1 LTTGTFTSTGI
12 DDNATSTAITIDAS
26 ENVGIGTAS
35 PSNQLHL
42 NTTAASNVIQL
53 TNSATG
59 TGAGDGMQ
67 IVTSSLEMQ
76 LRNREAGP
84 TTFYTSN
91 IERMTI
97 ASGGN
102 VGIGTSSPANK
113 LDVNGI
119 LQSSSVGNYLQLQ
132 QSSTDGYIN
141 MTGSGGLNFRMG
153 SGFDTRMTIDSS
165 GNVGIGTTA
174 TANTR
179 VYVRTAL
186 ATDVAYLADNSTN
199 SGFKVKFNS
208 GSTAILNDFNAPLIF
223 GTNDTERMR
232 IDASGNVGI
241 GTTSPAYVLDVYN
254 SAVSQISA
262 SRSGG
267 SRVVLGTDTSTGEY
281 VGTISNTVF
290 KILTNSTERMRIDS
304 SGNVG
309 IGTTSPASPL
319 HVKVATNANFEVEN
333 SSGTLRLSSL
343 NDARSANS
351 AMQFASSV
359 FSFVTGNVGIGTTS
373 PSYKL
378 DVDVGAPGSSDQ
390 LLGRFSAQAGTRSIA
405 FVWDDSASTLGIGTQ
420 TNHPIAFHI
429 NGSSAEKMRLDTS
442 GNLLVGTTTI
452 SVGSSVNGFT
462 ASQNG
467 SIQAYR
473 SGNTVAYFNRNTN
486 DGTIVSLRQADVEEG
501 TIAVSGTTVSYNGG
515 HLSRWSQ
522 SDINDVSTIYK
533 GTVMS
538 NLDEMCVWTNE
549 DNEQLNKTKISDVE
563 GDVNVAGVFVA
574 EDNSDDLSD
583 YYLAMTGDMIL
594 SDYYLAM
601 TGDMIIRIAQG
612 TTVQRGDLLMSAGD
626 GTAKPQDDDIVRS
639 KTIAKVT
646 STNVTCTYADGS
658 YCVPCVLMAC

>member
-1 LTTGTFTSTGI
+1 MAITKLNSLAIPPNTIVESDLSYPLTNFSSTGI
-12 DDNATSTAITIDAS
+12 DDNATSTAITIDSS

-119 LQSSSVGNYLQLQ
+119 LQSSSSGNYLQVQ

-232 IDASGNVGI
+232 ID
-241 GTTSPAYVLDVYN
+241 
-254 SAVSQISA
+254 
-262 SRSGG
+262 
-267 SRVVLGTDTSTGEY
+267 
-281 VGTISNTVF
+281 
-290 KILTNSTERMRIDS
+290 S
-304 SGNVG
+304 SGNFLVG
-309 IGTTSPASPL
+309 TSSLGGNSGRFQAVRSNSGAIGYFEVNNGSGVQNAVDITNAANAAFSPLRFWVNGYGTGSLVGSISCTTS
-319 HVKVATNANFEVEN
+319 ATAYN
-333 SSGTLRLSSL
+333 T
-343 NDARSANS
+343 
-351 AMQFASSV
+351 
-359 FSFVTGNVGIGTTS
+359 
-373 PSYKL
+373 
-378 DVDVGAPGSSDQ
+378 SSDQ
-390 LLGRFSAQAGTRSIA
+390 RLKDNIVDAPAGNINDIRVRSFDWKA
-405 FVWDDSASTLGIGTQ
+405 
-420 TNHPIAFHI
+420 
-429 NGSSAEKMRLDTS
+429 
-442 GNLLVGTTTI
+442 
-452 SVGSSVNGFT
+452 
-462 ASQNG
+462 
-467 SIQAYR
+467 
-473 SGNTVAYFNRNTN
+473 
-486 DGTIVSLRQADVEEG
+486 DGTHQPYG
-501 TIAVSGTTVSYNGG
+501 
-515 HLSRWSQ
+515 
-522 SDINDVSTIYK
+522 
-533 GTVMS
+533 M
-538 NLDEMCVWTNE
+538 
-549 DNEQLNKTKISDVE
+549 
-563 GDVNVAGVFVA
+563 
-574 EDNSDDLSD
+574 
-583 YYLAMTGDMIL
+583 
-594 SDYYLAM
+594 
-601 TGDMIIRIAQG
+601 IAQELVDVAPEAVTQG
-612 TTVQRGDLLMSAGD
+612 ETEEDMWGVDYSKLVPMMIKEIQDLKAEVAALKGA
-626 GTAKPQDDDIVRS
+626 
-639 KTIAKVT
+639 
-646 STNVTCTYADGS
+646 
-658 YCVPCVLMAC
+658 